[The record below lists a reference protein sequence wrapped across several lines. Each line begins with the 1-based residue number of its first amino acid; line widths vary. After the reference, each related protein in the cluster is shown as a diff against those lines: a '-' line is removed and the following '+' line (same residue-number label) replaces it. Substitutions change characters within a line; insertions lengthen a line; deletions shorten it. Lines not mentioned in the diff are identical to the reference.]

1 MLTLSELLLNIKI
14 FEGFR
19 HERYSDCGAGV
30 PTIGYGFTA
39 SCFSD
44 GKVPATISKEQ
55 ADVILEDLVVR
66 TSTSVHAY
74 LKKWGYDDGEI
85 EVLLYPLTDFTYNC
99 GVGNLAT
106 LTQRGSRSIDEIL
119 KYITQY
125 NKAGGKVLAGL
136 TNRRKWEYDEIKKN
150 LAEGKSP
157 QFQLKNY
164 TVADLQT
171 RVNNFYG
178 TKVLKVDNIFGK
190 NTLSYTMA
198 VLDSLMG
205 QIVIY

>member
-19 HERYSDCGAGV
+19 HERYNDCGAGI
-30 PTIGYGFTA
+30 PTVGYGFTA

-55 ADVILEDLVVR
+55 ADVILKDLVVR

-74 LKKWGYDDGEI
+74 LKKWGYDDSEI
-85 EVLLYPLTDFTYNC
+85 EILLYPLTDFTYNC
-99 GVGNLAT
+99 GTGNLAT
-106 LTQRGSRSIDEIL
+106 LTQRGARSIDEIL

-150 LAEGKSP
+150 LAEGQSP

-198 VLDSLMG
+198 VLDSLG
-205 QIVIY
+205 VR